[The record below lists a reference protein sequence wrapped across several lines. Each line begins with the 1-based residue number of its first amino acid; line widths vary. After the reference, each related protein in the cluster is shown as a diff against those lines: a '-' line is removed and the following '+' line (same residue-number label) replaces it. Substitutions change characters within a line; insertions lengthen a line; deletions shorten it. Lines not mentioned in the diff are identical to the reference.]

1 MLPSREHCK
10 SVLDHVFLPCHPL
23 SCITLY
29 LLQRFPTIAPACV
42 SELWKNCHG
51 YITFLLLQDT
61 SHVRFLSG
69 EPKFAAT
76 SHKLQGNTC
85 CTFTEQEYHLSQ
97 KHQSSSLNI
106 NLNHDEQKF
115 SYLHLKP
122 LLPVCGQLRIES
134 HLRKKAEHLLSI
146 CLSSSSASTQRGKYH
161 GQKSLGQA
169 RSLFFFFFFVR
180 NPLFMETHACFC
192 LYSSCWTSRR
202 VPKMQCCVLPRLLAL
217 GQAQSCTRVFSC
229 CQNPSSFVPPLD
241 VPGKLVL
248 LLTAASVA
256 RTIFLFLFPSHA

>member
-1 MLPSREHCK
+1 MWLATKAASVVPPQPKSWQTAAQWRKRVGKNFLNRLPCQRQISLPLITLFKHLRRYKYMLPSREHCK

-76 SHKLQGNTC
+76 SQKLQGNTC

-97 KHQSSSLNI
+97 NISL
-106 NLNHDEQKF
+106 H
-115 SYLHLKP
+115 P
-122 LLPVCGQLRIES
+122 
-134 HLRKKAEHLLSI
+134 
-146 CLSSSSASTQRGKYH
+146 ST
-161 GQKSLGQA
+161 
-169 RSLFFFFFFVR
+169 
-180 NPLFMETHACFC
+180 
-192 LYSSCWTSRR
+192 
-202 VPKMQCCVLPRLLAL
+202 
-217 GQAQSCTRVFSC
+217 
-229 CQNPSSFVPPLD
+229 
-241 VPGKLVL
+241 
-248 LLTAASVA
+248 
-256 RTIFLFLFPSHA
+256 